1 MDQTKDVIN
10 RSNPLRKNL
19 RWEWIALQAAIA
31 IGIGLY
37 ALLAEDSA
45 RRNIVFA
52 IGAFLLINGVGT
64 ALGGLKRAG
73 TENTIVEYRLIG
85 AGMSI
90 ATGAIVVFNRIWDFQ
105 SLKADRVVLG
115 IGLLGVGLIVLI
127 GIAVLR
133 DTGNINLQTV
143 GFPLLLVI
151 WGVASIYQASN
162 DASSSRIIG
171 WVALIIG
178 LLLAGLAFLRR
189 QATATPAAA

>member
-52 IGAFLLINGVGT
+52 IGAFLLVNGVGT

-90 ATGAIVVFNRIWDFQ
+90 ATGAIVVLNRIWDFQ

-178 LLLAGLAFLRR
+178 LLLVGLAFLRR